1 MKKTVADLNLTL
13 EIWKNSKFLLCSRS
27 KGSIN
32 PGSMR
37 MVGLDDALK
46 DLHFHIWSND
56 HLFISSGLYVQSDD
70 GFTNVHRQLRSMV
83 RRGLIEIAD
92 HPDKKDYLGTPQKT
106 LYLKENV

>member
-13 EIWKNSKFLLCSRS
+13 EVWKNSKFLLCSRS

-46 DLHFHIWSND
+46 DLHFLLRSKD
-56 HLFISSGLYVQSDD
+56 HLYIRSGIYVQNGS

-83 RRGLIEIAD
+83 RHGLIEIAD
-92 HPDKKDYLGTPQKT
+92 HPDKKDYFGKPQKT
-106 LYLKENV
+106 LCVKENV

>member
-46 DLHFHIWSND
+46 DLYFRIWTND
-56 HLFISSGLYVQSDD
+56 HLSISSGLYVQNGG

-83 RRGLIEIAD
+83 RHGLIEIAD
-92 HPDKKDYLGTPQKT
+92 HPEKKNYWGTLQKT
-106 LYLKENV
+106 LRLKENV